1 MPEPLAWQILD
12 VALIVKFSAGVE
24 GSTLTVA
31 LAPERVEYSKFV
43 MSSVIVTS
51 TSESSLKP
59 AETVSRNMFS
69 PLNVR
74 SNSSPIGAAAPSS
87 GRPQLAAQSSF
98 TANLN

>member
-1 MPEPLAWQILD
+1 MPEPVAWQILD

-51 TSESSLKP
+51 TSESS
-59 AETVSRNMFS
+59 
-69 PLNVR
+69 
-74 SNSSPIGAAAPSS
+74 G
-87 GRPQLAAQSSF
+87 
-98 TANLN
+98 